1 MQNHILYGTVLLD
14 QGQSSLRTQT
24 RYLFT
29 VVAAEQNTQ
38 VNKLADK
45 YKIRE

>member
-1 MQNHILYGTVLLD
+1 MQNHILYGMVLLD

-24 RYLFT
+24 GYLFT